1 VELNAVIEDL
11 VRFRIQVRRY
21 ALGMDEQLTKEEKRQ
36 LVKQRRILFEAC
48 DSLRDQLKIK
58 GIHLKVRR
66 TLKKTK
72 IVSFPTKSIS
82 NSTGSTDR
90 DYVDSKSFVL
100 KSSRFRSKTHGLT
113 KSPIPGTSSS
123 RWDRWATG

>member
-11 VRFRIQVRRY
+11 VRFRIQIRRY

-58 GIHLKVRR
+58 GIHLKVQR

-90 DYVDSKSFVL
+90 DYVDSFVL
-100 KSSRFRSKTHGLT
+100 KSSRFRSTTHGLT

-123 RWDRWATG
+123 RWDR